1 MKAPI
6 SRWCARC
13 AGSWKSDVKR
23 VRSYIVSVLM
33 LAAVWKL
40 LSMLISTAV
49 LPSPE
54 SALAA
59 FGPALLTAEFWK
71 HFGASAL
78 RVTSAMA
85 TAWLAGF
92 PLGILLGYHRRADR
106 LLSPFVFLTYPIPKI
121 VLLPIFLV
129 LFGLGDAPK
138 ILMIALIIGYQIVVT
153 TRDAVLGID
162 KKYFDSFRS
171 LGGTAPQAVVHILIP
186 ASLPQAFTAL
196 RIGTGTGIA
205 VLFFIES
212 FATATGLGFLIMD
225 AWGRFDYDAMF
236 VGIIGMSVLGV
247 LLYEA
252 FNYLEKHLCTW
263 KYLEAG
269 RARPDDTQTE

>member
-1 MKAPI
+1 M
-6 SRWCARC
+6 
-13 AGSWKSDVKR
+13 G
-23 VRSYIVSVLM
+23 
-33 LAAVWKL
+33 VWKL
-40 LSMLISTAV
+40 LSTMISTAI
-49 LPSPE
+49 LPPPE
-54 SALAA
+54 SALTA
-59 FGPALLTAEFWK
+59 FALALGRIEFWR

-85 TAWLAGF
+85 AAWLTGF
-92 PLGILLGYHRRADR
+92 PLGIAMGYHRRTDR

-121 VLLPIFLV
+121 VLLPVFLV
-129 LFGLGDAPK
+129 LFGLGDTPK

-171 LGGTAPQAVVHILIP
+171 LGGSAPQAVVHILMP
-186 ASLPQAFTAL
+186 AALPQAFTAL

-225 AWGRFDYDAMF
+225 AWGRFDYNAMF
-236 VGIIGMSVLGV
+236 VGIIGMSLLGV
-247 LLYEA
+247 LLYEV
-252 FNYLEKHLCTW
+252 FNYLEKHVCAW
-263 KYLEAG
+263 NYLKAG
-269 RARPDDTQTE
+269 RSEFEDHSS